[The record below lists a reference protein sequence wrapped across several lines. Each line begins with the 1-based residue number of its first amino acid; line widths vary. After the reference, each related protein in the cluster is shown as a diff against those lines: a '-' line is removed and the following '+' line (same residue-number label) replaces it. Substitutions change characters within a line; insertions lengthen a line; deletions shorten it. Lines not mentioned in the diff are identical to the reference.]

1 MPAQSTPGPSNGS
14 LANKV
19 RILLCGPSNAAIDEL
34 IGRIREAQIQL
45 DKRHDNKE
53 NQRHNRQNDVKTGW
67 LNSFCDS
74 NISSETRM

>member
-1 MPAQSTPGPSNGS
+1 MPAQTMPGPSNGS

-45 DKRHDNKE
+45 TKPRDNKE
-53 NQRHNRQNDVKTGW
+53 NRRHNGPNAVKAGW

-74 NISSETRM
+74 HISSESRM